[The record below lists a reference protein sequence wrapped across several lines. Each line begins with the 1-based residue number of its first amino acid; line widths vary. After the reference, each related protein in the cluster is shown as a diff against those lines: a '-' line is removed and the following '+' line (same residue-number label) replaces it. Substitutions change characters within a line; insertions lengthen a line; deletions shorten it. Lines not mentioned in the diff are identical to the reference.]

1 MFSGLIRI
9 KLEMIVQI
17 SGRKE
22 TCSLA
27 ILINNVINSDTRL
40 DLTSGTI
47 KKHTTTEIKQ
57 HRSDQQRRST
67 GQRTDVFA
75 VVFAVCFYFKLPLVR
90 LFVVQFWVV
99 QGSLNPKH

>member
-47 KKHTTTEIKQ
+47 KNTTTEIKQ

-75 VVFAVCFYFKLPLVR
+75 VVFAVCF
-90 LFVVQFWVV
+90 
-99 QGSLNPKH
+99 